1 MTGRMNWLRIGSRDR
16 MQRQGVEDIKGK
28 TPLVGQPSKIR
39 LKLNKAELRQQAAAA
54 FLAWRKDQTAKDK

>member
-28 TPLVGQPSKIR
+28 TPLSDPTSE
-39 LKLNKAELRQQAAAA
+39 NSP
-54 FLAWRKDQTAKDK
+54 